1 MESNACA
8 EVIHYRKAATQ
19 AKQTKKQAKE
29 PTPAVKIFYPNN
41 FLSVLDKWIFKNTP
55 DLCLGQENDAK
66 RPGQAVLQRGGNC
79 LASAVKRTEL
89 KDHLMCF
96 SIGNRGRNFTIV
108 NITVFVG
115 KYAIPGCFFDKN
127 DRGKFFRPLE
137 IRYKRV
143 TISFIRSSTSLSN
156 SFR

>member
-1 MESNACA
+1 M
-8 EVIHYRKAATQ
+8 
-19 AKQTKKQAKE
+19 
-29 PTPAVKIFYPNN
+29 
-41 FLSVLDKWIFKNTP
+41 DKWIFKNTP